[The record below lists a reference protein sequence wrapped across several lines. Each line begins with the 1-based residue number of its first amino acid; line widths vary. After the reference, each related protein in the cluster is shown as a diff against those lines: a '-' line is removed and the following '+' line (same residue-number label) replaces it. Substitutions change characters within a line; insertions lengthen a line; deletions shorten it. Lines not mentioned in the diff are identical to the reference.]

1 MKNFHQKSLKMK
13 LTLLLFLSLCPS
25 IDASPQRLLQKRM
38 LTAVEEIE
46 NESVGGSQERLHG
59 HYYTDFF
66 TDIQILIAKSGLFLN
81 ALQDPMR

>member
-1 MKNFHQKSLKMK
+1 
-13 LTLLLFLSLCPS
+13 
-25 IDASPQRLLQKRM
+25 M